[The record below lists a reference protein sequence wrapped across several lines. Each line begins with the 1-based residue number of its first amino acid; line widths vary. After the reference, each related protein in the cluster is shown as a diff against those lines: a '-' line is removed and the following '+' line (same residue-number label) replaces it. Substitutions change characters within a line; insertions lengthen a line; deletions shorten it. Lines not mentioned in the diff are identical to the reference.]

1 MSSDTKRLFLA
12 IKINPESSLLQLI
25 SRFRNSLAGDK
36 INWVR
41 PENIHLTLKFLGET
55 PVCKIPGIEKIIT
68 EIASQNKSFTTG
80 LKGIGAFGSR
90 YQPRVVW
97 AGFSEPESM
106 LNLGES
112 CLNTFHKYRFYRD
125 RQNFIPHLTLGRIH
139 EIRDKKR
146 FWDLVEAEKETTFQQ
161 VEVKKLILFESILL
175 KTGPVYHELFTI
187 ESGS

>member
-12 IKINPESSLLQLI
+12 IKINPEPSLLQLI
-25 SRFRNSLAGDK
+25 SHFRNSLAGDK
-36 INWVR
+36 INWAR

-55 PVCKIPGIEKIIT
+55 PVYRISDIEKIIVET
-68 EIASQNKSFTTG
+68 ASQNNSFTTE

-106 LNLGES
+106 INLGES

-139 EIRDKKR
+139 EVRDKKR
-146 FWDLVEAEKETTFQQ
+146 FWDLVEAEKETIFQQ
-161 VEVKKLILFESILL
+161 VKVKKLILFESILL
-175 KTGPVYHELFTI
+175 KTGPVYNEIHFVKLRK
-187 ESGS
+187 